1 MLKVQTKKKSILQKD
16 LKKIKVNPSQPTKPV
31 IQVMKLEL
39 TPWKMKKKRSK
50 IFCKQISSDEIEK
63 KICNKKRILNKI
75 NIYKKNRD
83 RIQYENKLKS
93 NARDEIENKNLKQL
107 KDKKNQMS
115 ETKFDIKVKLNENVK
130 EEIEE
135 KTINYA
141 K

>member
-31 IQVMKLEL
+31 IQVIKLEL

-50 IFCKQISSDEIEK
+50 IFCKQISSDEIGK
-63 KICNKKRILNKI
+63 KKCNKKRILNKI

-115 ETKFDIKVKLNENVK
+115 ETKFDIKVKLNEIVK

>member
-63 KICNKKRILNKI
+63 KNM
-75 NIYKKNRD
+75 
-83 RIQYENKLKS
+83 Q
-93 NARDEIENKNLKQL
+93 
-107 KDKKNQMS
+107 
-115 ETKFDIKVKLNENVK
+115 
-130 EEIEE
+130 
-135 KTINYA
+135 
-141 K
+141 

>member
-107 KDKKNQMS
+107 KDKKNQIS
-115 ETKFDIKVKLNENVK
+115 ETKFDIKVKLNEIVK

>member
-1 MLKVQTKKKSILQKD
+1 
-16 LKKIKVNPSQPTKPV
+16 
-31 IQVMKLEL
+31 MKL
-39 TPWKMKKKRSK
+39 K
-50 IFCKQISSDEIEK
+50 K

-115 ETKFDIKVKLNENVK
+115 ETKFDIKVKLNEIVK